1 MRVKGKVYRTCV
13 QRVMVYGSETWPVKA
28 EDMQRLERTERMM
41 VRWMCG
47 VSLKHRLS
55 SQELNRRLGVEAV
68 TEVVRQGRLRW
79 FGHLERMDEEEW
91 VSACRSITV
100 TGEKTRGRSRKTWE
114 ECVKNDLKW
123 LGLQK
128 ERAQDRIVWRGLIKE
143 KSNPC

>member
-1 MRVKGKVYRTCV
+1 
-13 QRVMVYGSETWPVKA
+13 MVYGSETWPVKA

-55 SQELNRRLGVEAV
+55 SQELNRRLGVLAV

-79 FGHLERMDEEEW
+79 FGHLERKDGEEW

-114 ECVKNDLKW
+114 ECVKNDLKQ
-123 LGLQK
+123 LGLKK
-128 ERAQDRIVWRGLIKE
+128 EWAQDRIVWRGLIKG